1 MSKSNST
8 ENDFVRFVFNNVA
21 MPSYGS
27 TLQLNFHTADPGE
40 AGVATT
46 ARPTPVN
53 YVAQVVVRDGTGW
66 IICDGTPLYAANP
79 AGNAAKS
86 AVDVE
91 FPEIE
96 AGFAGTET
104 WTHGSVSVVAT
115 GQILYK
121 GALTQSIIV
130 SALSQPRFPAGTVL
144 FRED

>member
-8 ENDFVRFVFNNVA
+8 ENDFIKFVFNGTA
-21 MPSYGS
+21 MPSYGA

-40 AGVATT
+40 GGTATT
-46 ARPTPVN
+46 NEPTPTN
-53 YVAQVVVRDGTGW
+53 YAAQTVPRDNTGW
-66 IICDGTPLYAANP
+66 TICDPDGTPNAS
-79 AGNAAKS
+79 GSAAKS
-86 AVDVE
+86 AVVVV

-96 AGFAGTET
+96 SGFVGTET

-115 GQILYK
+115 GQILYS

-130 SALSQPRFPAGTVL
+130 SALSTPRFPAGTVL